1 MMKFSNQLN
10 SIKTL
15 FRTESGSTGSSAPSE
30 ILESNIQTSTI

>member
-1 MMKFSNQLN
+1 MKFSNQLN
-10 SIKTL
+10 STL